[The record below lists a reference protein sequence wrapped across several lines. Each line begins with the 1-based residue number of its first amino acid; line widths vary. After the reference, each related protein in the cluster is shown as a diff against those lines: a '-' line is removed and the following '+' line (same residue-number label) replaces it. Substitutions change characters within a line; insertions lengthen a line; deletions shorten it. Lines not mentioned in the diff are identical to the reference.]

1 MLSIVLIGLSL
12 SMDAFAISLTI
23 GLAQG
28 RFRPG
33 KALRPGLYFGFFQFL
48 MPLLGCFLGS
58 TVSGLLHRFGPYVS
72 FILLAG
78 IGGKML
84 WESRHEEAEGCGADP
99 GTAKL
104 LALAV
109 ATSID
114 ALAVGVSFAFMEDLA
129 LVPACA
135 VIGVVTFLV
144 CVAGV
149 WLGSR
154 VPGIRGAAAEAL
166 GGCVLIAIGVKL
178 LLEGIL

>member
-12 SMDAFAISLTI
+12 AMDAFAISLAM

-28 RFRPG
+28 RFRLG
-33 KALRPGLYFGFFQFL
+33 KALKPGLYFGGFQFL
-48 MPLLGCFLGS
+48 MPLIGCFLGG
-58 TVSGLLHRFGPYVS
+58 TVSGILSRYAPYIS

-84 WESRHEEAEGCGADP
+84 WESRHGEEESCGADP
-99 GTAKL
+99 GAAKL

-135 VIGVVTFLV
+135 VIGVVTFVV

-154 VPGIRGAAAEAL
+154 IPGIRGRGAETL
-166 GGCVLIAIGVKL
+166 GGCVLIAIGIML